1 MDGALATGLTRQF
14 ASVPPRRRAVW
25 LGLLLAGVAVGLVT
39 RTVSRREV
47 R

>member
-1 MDGALATGLTRQF
+1 
-14 ASVPPRRRAVW
+14 VW

-47 R
+47 Q